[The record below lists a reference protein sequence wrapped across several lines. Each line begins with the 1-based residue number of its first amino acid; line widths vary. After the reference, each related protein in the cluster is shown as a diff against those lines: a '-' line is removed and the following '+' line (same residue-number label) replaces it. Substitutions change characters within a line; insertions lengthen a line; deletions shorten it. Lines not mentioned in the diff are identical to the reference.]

1 MAEDMKPAPAAAPET
16 PAPAPAAAPSV
27 ASAPSSHTGHSAGGP
42 PRRRGPFVPRRKVCR
57 FCADQVREIDW
68 KQIAV
73 LRSFTTERGKI
84 LSSRV
89 TGVCTKH
96 QRQLATAVKRARTIA
111 LLPFVYS

>member
-1 MAEDMKPAPAAAPET
+1 MSDEKAPTEAAPAA
-16 PAPAPAAAPSV
+16 PAPVAVPAAPTS
-27 ASAPSSHTGHSAGGP
+27 SAPSGP

-96 QRQLATAVKRARTIA
+96 QRQLATAVKRARNVA